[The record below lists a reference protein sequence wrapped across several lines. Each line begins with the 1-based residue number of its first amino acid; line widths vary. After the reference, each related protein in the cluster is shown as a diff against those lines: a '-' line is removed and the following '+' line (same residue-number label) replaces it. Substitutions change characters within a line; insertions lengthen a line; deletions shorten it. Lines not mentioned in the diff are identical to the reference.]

1 MDLKKEVF
9 AQLDDIVRDDVIIAT
24 NTSSLSVTEIAS
36 STKRSDRIA
45 GMHFFNPAQLMKL
58 VEVVRG
64 LETSNE
70 TVEVL
75 KALSSDL
82 NKEVV
87 EVKIDSPGFI
97 VNCVMVLKF
106 IEYIRLFD
114 VRLVIS
120 VGRAN

>member
-24 NTSSLSVTEIAS
+24 NTSSLSITEIAS

-97 VNCVMVLKF
+97 VNRVMVPQF
-106 IEYIRLFD
+106 IEAIRLLEEGVATAED
-114 VRLVIS
+114 
-120 VGRAN
+120 